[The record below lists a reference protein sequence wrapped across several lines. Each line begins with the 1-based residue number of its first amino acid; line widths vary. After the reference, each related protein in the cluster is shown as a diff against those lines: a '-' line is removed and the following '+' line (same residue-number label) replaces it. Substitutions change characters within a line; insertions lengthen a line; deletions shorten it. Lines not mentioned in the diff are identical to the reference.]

1 MTDNIHRGVFKSV
14 SVSRWDFNL
23 FLFTT
28 RKVNE
33 GKLELLFKF
42 RFKSHLSF
50 HLSTLDLSPCA
61 LFYQRYTGSIRF
73 LMHQKCLIKKYC
85 EDTILNSQQP
95 LLVHVFLT
103 RGLLRYSNNLNCMP
117 HVNNLPASSCSYSQN
132 QELLISKPILHLSD
146 IIPILITLI
155 IHISL

>member
-14 SVSRWDFNL
+14 SVSRWGL

-33 GKLELLFKF
+33 GKLELSFKS

-61 LFYQRYTGSIRF
+61 LFYQRYTVSIRF
-73 LMHQKCLIKKYC
+73 LMHQKCLIKNFC
-85 EDTILNSQQP
+85 EDTISNLQQP
-95 LLVHVFLT
+95 LLVFLT
-103 RGLLRYSNNLNCMP
+103 RVLLRYSNNLNCVP

-146 IIPILITLI
+146 IIPILINLI
-155 IHISL
+155 INISL